1 MHLSDACRSVIHG
14 LFFLISTAIR
24 HLSRYPKL
32 RRRLLQLFLAI
43 FFIWSTA
50 DVFLVHRH
58 FNEEQTHL
66 DYKPLRRQRIFIAS
80 ALWNNERSLPGHW
93 GEVIVDL
100 ANVFGS
106 DNLFVSVHE
115 TGSSDG
121 TKDALHEFD
130 KKLNAANIGRSI
142 AFADQPPDDKTLL
155 DLNPADP
162 RRISYIAGLRNKS
175 LQPLFKLRDDGI
187 FYDRILFLSD
197 VFFTVGSARLL
208 GNCSIQLTRI
218 HI

>member
-1 MHLSDACRSVIHG
+1 MHLSDVCRSVIHG
-14 LFFLISTAIR
+14 LSFLISVVIR
-24 HLSRYPKL
+24 DLSRYPKL

-43 FFIWSTA
+43 FVIWSTA

-58 FNEEQTHL
+58 FNEKQTHL

-93 GEVIVDL
+93 GDVIVDL

-121 TKDALHEFD
+121 TKDALHKFD
-130 KKLNAANIGRSI
+130 KKLETANIGRSI
-142 AFADQPPDDKTLL
+142 VFADQPPDDKALL

-175 LQPLFKLRDDGI
+175 LRPLFQLRDDGI
-187 FYDRILFLSD
+187 FFDRILFLSD
-197 VFFTVGSARLL
+197 VFFTVSSARLL
-208 GNCSIQLTRI
+208 GLLHSS
-218 HI
+218 